1 MGVAITGANSLGEQ
15 RLTHVRAAFD
25 LTRFLIAALRAQ
37 RIGQQMS
44 GAAERTLIT
53 AGQRESL
60 AGARFRLMRIALHQT
75 NSPHLDPQQG
85 IAGLD
90 AQRPIKRR

>member
-1 MGVAITGANSLGEQ
+1 MSALD
-15 RLTHVRAAFD
+15 F
-25 LTRFLIAALRAQ
+25 TRFLIAALRAQ

-44 GAAERTLIT
+44 GAAERTLIA
-53 AGQRESL
+53 AGQRKSL
-60 AGARFRLMRIALHQT
+60 AAARFRLMRITLRQT